1 MTLPAVTILIVT
13 WNRPQEIRR
22 VIERLKEKVYYPG
35 PLFWHLAD
43 DTSPGSYVADIVRD
57 FPEFNYT
64 ITPRRSGYGLNVNLG
79 LSHIKTP
86 YVFQIEDDQL
96 AERRLDID
104 AGVFIMEQDKT
115 VALVRYD
122 GIEGHRM
129 VLTLDETPKVNGRR
143 VHFLRIDRKRSQ
155 GLNAYSNRPHLKHRR
170 FHEVFGSYSHGFC
183 LGSTEE
189 LFARHVLYHHRGSN
203 DLVVLSNGIE
213 RAFTHIG
220 KSRQLSKDDIGKVV
234 EVAPL

>member
-1 MTLPAVTILIVT
+1 MTPAVTILMVT

-22 VIERLKEKVYYPG
+22 VIERLKEKIYYPG
-35 PLFWHLAD
+35 PLLWHLAD
-43 DTSPGSYVADIVRD
+43 DTSPGSYVADIIRD
-57 FPEFNYT
+57 FPEFSYT
-64 ITPRRSGYGLNVNLG
+64 ITPKRSGYGVNVNLG
-79 LSHIKTP
+79 LSYIKTP

-155 GLNAYSNRPHLKHRR
+155 GLNAYSNRPHLKHKR
-170 FHEVFGSYSHGFC
+170 FHAAYGAYHQGFC

-189 LFARHVLYHHRGSN
+189 LFARNVLYHHRGKH

-213 RAFTHIG
+213 RAFAHIG
-220 KSRQLSKDDIGKVV
+220 KSRQLTKDDIGKVV
-234 EVAPL
+234 EVAPF